1 MIETTV
7 IVETTA
13 EIVNAE
19 IETGE
24 TEMMIGIMTGGEIG
38 IIDEMIGQETAKG
51 IEIEIE
57 ADIVI
62 GMEIG

>member
-1 MIETTV
+1 MTV

-38 IIDEMIGQETAKG
+38 IIDEMIGQETAKE
-51 IEIEIE
+51 IEIEIG